1 MPFSASLIED
11 IEKLDPKLRV
21 VFIDL
26 LKEIERD
33 REESISRKEFLEFAK
48 RSMEESVS
56 KKEFYEFAERTEKN
70 FQRVWEAI
78 EALTYGQKELVEAQ
92 KRTEQRLET
101 LVVSQKELVEAQKRT
116 EQRLEAITEA
126 QEHTEQR
133 LETLVVSQKE
143 LAEAQKHTE
152 QRLQELAEAQE
163 RTEKRLQE
171 LAEAQKHTEQR
182 LEALVVS
189 QKELAEAQKYTEQRL
204 QELAEAQERTEKRLQ
219 ELAESHNRLVL
230 EHRETRRQLGGLAQA
245 WGYTLEN
252 ESYKALPGILEK
264 NHGVKL
270 KEKLKRGFLTV
281 TKGQKIEVNIIGRGQ
296 VGEKEVLIIGECKSQ
311 LSKNDIDN
319 FIRRKLERIKEVV
332 DVEVFPVV
340 VTHMISIDDV
350 EDYAR

>member
-1 MPFSASLIED
+1 MPFSAGLIED
-11 IEKLDPKLRV
+11 IQKLDPKLRV

-56 KKEFYEFAERTEKN
+56 KKEFYEFAQRTEEN
-70 FQRVWEAI
+70 FRRVWEAI
-78 EALTYGQKELVEAQ
+78 EALTKGQKEL
-92 KRTEQRLET
+92 
-101 LVVSQKELVEAQKRT
+101 
-116 EQRLEAITEA
+116 I
-126 QEHTEQR
+126 
-133 LETLVVSQKE
+133 
-143 LAEAQKHTE
+143 
-152 QRLQELAEAQE
+152 
-163 RTEKRLQE
+163 
-171 LAEAQKHTEQR
+171 
-182 LEALVVS
+182 
-189 QKELAEAQKYTEQRL
+189 
-204 QELAEAQERTEKRLQ
+204 
-219 ELAESHNRLVL
+219 ESHNRLVS

-270 KEKLKRGFLTV
+270 KERLKRGFLTV

-319 FIRRKLERIKEVV
+319 FISRKLERIKEVV
-332 DVEVFPVV
+332 DVEIFPIV
-340 VTHMISIDDV
+340 VTHMTSLDDV
-350 EDYAR
+350 EDYARQKGLLVYYSYDFI

>member
-1 MPFSASLIED
+1 MPFSAGLIED

-92 KRTEQRLET
+92 KRTEQRLEA
-101 LVVSQKELVEAQKRT
+101 LVMSQKELVEAQKRI
-116 EQRLEAITEA
+116 EQRLEALTEA

-133 LETLVVSQKE
+133 LQELAEAQKHTEQRLQE

-163 RTEKRLQE
+163 RTEQ
-171 LAEAQKHTEQR
+171 
-182 LEALVVS
+182 
-189 QKELAEAQKYTEQRL
+189 
-204 QELAEAQERTEKRLQ
+204 RLQ
-219 ELAESHNRLVL
+219 ELAESHNRLIL

-340 VTHMISIDDV
+340 VTHMISLDDV
-350 EDYAR
+350 EDYARQKGLLVYYSYDFI